1 MSSPLDFLSDELKA
15 LERKGLRRTLETLD
29 SPQGAEVTLADG
41 SRVLNFC
48 SNDYLSL
55 AADPRLADAAARA
68 LLRWGSGAGASRLLA
83 GDLGEH
89 LALESAIAELKG
101 TEAALLFNSG
111 WHANVGTIP
120 ALVGDG
126 DVVVSDALNHA
137 SIIDGARLS
146 KARITVVPHR
156 DLDAFEKALK
166 QPARR
171 KLVVTDSLFSMDGT
185 IAPLRELRAL
195 CDAYGAIL
203 YVDEAHATGVFG
215 KNGAGLAEAF
225 GIRPDVQMGT
235 LGKALGSFGAFIAG
249 SANVREW
256 LLNRA
261 RAFVFTTALPPSV
274 CAASRTAIELV
285 RTEPERRAH
294 LLAMSERLKN
304 GFAERG
310 FAVADEVTPIIPLV
324 VGSPDRALAMAQALR
339 ERGVLA
345 RAVRPP
351 TVPEGTSR
359 IRFVV
364 QAGHTEAHV
373 DRVLSVLDE
382 LEEHWK

>member
-1 MSSPLDFLSDELKA
+1 MNAPLDFLADELKA

-29 SPQGAEVTLADG
+29 SPQGAEVTLSDG

-55 AADPRLADAAARA
+55 AADPRLAESAARA
-68 LLRWGSGAGASRLLA
+68 LRRWGSGSGASRLLA

-89 LALESAIAELKG
+89 AALESAIASLKG
-101 TEAALLFNSG
+101 AEAALLFNSG

-120 ALVGDG
+120 ALVGEG
-126 DVVVSDALNHA
+126 DLVVSDALNHA

-146 KARITVVPHR
+146 KARIVVAPHR
-156 DLDAFEKALK
+156 DLEAYERALR

-195 CDAYGAIL
+195 CDGYGAIL

-215 KNGAGLAEAF
+215 ETGAGLAQAA

-249 SANVREW
+249 STNLREW

-285 RTEPERRAH
+285 RSEPQLRTH
-294 LLAMSERLKN
+294 LLAMSKRLKD
-304 GFAERG
+304 GFAARG
-310 FAVADEVTPIIPLV
+310 FAVAEEVTPIIPLL
-324 VGSPDRALAMAQALR
+324 VGAPDRAMAMAQALR
-339 ERGVLA
+339 KRGVLA

-364 QAGHTEAHV
+364 QAGHTEGHV

-382 LEEHWK
+382 LERNP